1 MSGGLTTGGQ
11 NKNHCVWFFQDLI
24 RKGVYS
30 RIDYK
35 FLVVGHT
42 YGPADRCFGTI
53 EKYLMR
59 IENVYT
65 PQEWCQ
71 HVKDS
76 AVNASSKVEVIE
88 MKQEYFG
95 NHRNHLHQ
103 MYTERNKTDD
113 GRPLEFSKV
122 LWFNFGIGE
131 QLVNGAIERTE
142 HPKEVWVRYT
152 YDLSETPR
160 KVTYKKSRFTFNL
173 QHSPPSLYQSYPLPV
188 KAAKAADLKT
198 LATKYVPSGVRD
210 MYIDLPT
217 VEEVDS
223 DSDSD

>member
-1 MSGGLTTGGQ
+1 M
-11 NKNHCVWFFQDLI
+11 
-24 RKGVYS
+24 
-30 RIDYK
+30 
-35 FLVVGHT
+35 
-42 YGPADRCFGTI
+42 
-53 EKYLMR
+53 
-59 IENVYT
+59 
-65 PQEWCQ
+65 
-71 HVKDS
+71 KDS